1 MICGL
6 HLGKAEK
13 LCTVTRMQGCV
24 EKTSDKYYG
33 KGQVSLKFLFHLLV
47 AILIPLFFIEYLS
60 CIHLC
65 SKFGASSG

>member
-33 KGQVSLKFLFHLLV
+33 KGQVSLKF
-47 AILIPLFFIEYLS
+47 
-60 CIHLC
+60 
-65 SKFGASSG
+65 